1 MKKWMLMALCCA
13 LTLGGCAMEK
23 ETAVQREEEPM
34 YSADIFAMDTY
45 MTLSAYGENAKEV
58 VSAAVEEVNRLDGL
72 LSVSSESGDI
82 YRINHNGGGQV
93 SKETAALLQEA
104 KEVFRETNGV
114 FDCTIAPIMEAWGFR
129 NGNFRVP
136 EKNEITE
143 LLRKVNSSKVLVTD
157 HDVTLPEG
165 ISVDL
170 GGIAK
175 GYTSHRIMEIYR
187 DKGITSGIVSLGG
200 NVETLGTKP
209 DGSLWHIALQDP
221 ESPEGYFAVLEVAD
235 QAVITSGGYQRN
247 FVQDGTVYH
256 HIIDPATG
264 FPAQSGLTS
273 VTIVSKD
280 GTLADALSTSLF
292 IMGAEKAAD
301 FWRQHKD
308 LFDVVMMTK
317 DRKVLVTDGLRNT
330 FTPLTED
337 EIVVIA

>member
-1 MKKWMLMALCCA
+1 MKKWMLMAVCCS

-23 ETAVQREEEPM
+23 ETAVRSEEESM
-34 YSADIFAMDTY
+34 YRADIFAMDTY

-93 SKETAALLQEA
+93 SEETVALLQEA

-114 FDCTIAPIMEAWGFR
+114 FDCTIAPVMEAWGFR
-129 NGNFRVP
+129 NGNYRVP
-136 EKNEITE
+136 ETGEVTE
-143 LLRKVNSSKVLVTD
+143 LLQRVNGSKVLVTGN
-157 HDVTLPEG
+157 DVVLPEG

-175 GYTSHRIMEIYR
+175 GYTSHSIMEIYR

-235 QAVITSGGYQRN
+235 RAVITSGGYQRN

-273 VTIVSKD
+273 VTIVSED

-292 IMGAEKAAD
+292 IMGAEKATD

-308 LFDVVMMTK
+308 LFDAVIMTE
-317 DRKVLVTDGLRNT
+317 DRKVLVTDGLRNA

-337 EIVVIA
+337 EILVIA